1 MPANSALL
9 WLRSA
14 VTLILLLMLLP
25 ELPWINTAVLAETTR
40 ESVPVVKGE
49 RGQDTWL
56 PCDVDSEHDDSPA
69 KVLWYAPLTAA
80 NSSGGE
86 RTPFY
91 MVEDTQRRG
100 IWNGQ
105 HAIGVHWAGRASFSV
120 SRSPAALRLSRLEL
134 SDSGAYLCTVA
145 FHGGAQRNSTVRL
158 VVGVAPSVPII
169 MTSAGTAVEGTIGPF
184 MVGESLSLVCLVE
197 KGVPVPTVTWR
208 RDGAELMRETDPG
221 SRDLDGVVR
230 SSIVIDTLT
239 RDDLLM
245 ELSCETSNIIGGPF
259 EASVLVDL
267 TLPPVSVKILGT
279 HRTFEVDVSAEFR
292 CEVVGSRPPP
302 KVSWWLDEQRLE
314 PFLTEEKANSTTTSL
329 LLVLTARADKATLTC
344 RALNTRLLGE
354 VWEDTL
360 LLNVYHAPHAS
371 LSLGQGLHLER
382 IHEGQDVYLECAIR
396 ANPWISDVLWTLDGE
411 PLEDVA
417 LAAAMQNGSSSASA
431 TVLAAPGGPGFTPQ
445 PQTHV
450 LLQEQYLVLRNVTSK
465 FTGSYACHVRSARGE
480 AVSNSLDLR
489 VQYAPRCRKGMQEV
503 FRYSTSREELS
514 IPCEM
519 DADPE
524 DLTFHWIMKNNSEV
538 RDLLTFTTNGS
549 RSVARYKPA
558 VATEFV
564 SLVCWANNSVG
575 SQRQP
580 CTYFVEPHGAP
591 KALSGCEVVN
601 QAMTWFFVRCSE
613 DDSEDRPVGQE
624 WYLLEVFH
632 ADTGAPLGNVSAR
645 GRPVF
650 HVDDIPPATECLALA
665 YAVNER
671 GGRSEPARVVVQA
684 IPPPSKLLTSGAV
697 PSEAKN
703 TAHLLA
709 LTVLLLLLRRA
720 LLSCTSGCS
729 SKCHYSCLDIR

>member
-1 MPANSALL
+1 MS
-9 WLRSA
+9 S
-14 VTLILLLMLLP
+14 
-25 ELPWINTAVLAETTR
+25 
-40 ESVPVVKGE
+40 SVRK
-49 RGQDTWL
+49 QI
-56 PCDVDSEHDDSPA
+56 C
-69 KVLWYAPLTAA
+69 
-80 NSSGGE
+80 
-86 RTPFY
+86 
-91 MVEDTQRRG
+91 
-100 IWNGQ
+100 
-105 HAIGVHWAGRASFSV
+105 
-120 SRSPAALRLSRLEL
+120 
-134 SDSGAYLCTVA
+134 LCL
-145 FHGGAQRNSTVRL
+145 FL
-158 VVGVAPSVPII
+158 
-169 MTSAGTAVEGTIGPF
+169 F
-184 MVGESLSLVCLVE
+184 FFSLSLF
-197 KGVPVPTVTWR
+197 
-208 RDGAELMRETDPG
+208 
-221 SRDLDGVVR
+221 R
-230 SSIVIDTLT
+230 SLI
-239 RDDLLM
+239 
-245 ELSCETSNIIGGPF
+245 LS
-259 EASVLVDL
+259 D
-267 TLPPVSVKILGT
+267 
-279 HRTFEVDVSAEFR
+279 
-292 CEVVGSRPPP
+292 
-302 KVSWWLDEQRLE
+302 
-314 PFLTEEKANSTTTSL
+314 
-329 LLVLTARADKATLTC
+329 
-344 RALNTRLLGE
+344 
-354 VWEDTL
+354 
-360 LLNVYHAPHAS
+360 APHAS

-396 ANPWISDVLWTLDGE
+396 ANPWISDVLWTLDDE

-417 LAAAMQNGSSSASA
+417 FTAAMHNGSSSASGP
-431 TVLAAPGGPGFTPQ
+431 VLAASGGPGFTPL

-489 VQYAPRCRKGMQEV
+489 VQCECASFP
-503 FRYSTSREELS
+503 SLS
-514 IPCEM
+514 PLES
-519 DADPE
+519 
-524 DLTFHWIMKNNSEV
+524 HSV

-575 SQRQP
+575 SQKQP

-591 KALSGCEVVN
+591 KALSGCAVVN

-697 PSEAKN
+697 RSQAKS
-703 TAHLLA
+703 TTHLLA
-709 LTVLLLLLRRA
+709 FTVLLLLIRQASLA
-720 LLSCTSGCS
+720 CTSGYS

>member
-1 MPANSALL
+1 MLANSTLL
-9 WLRSA
+9 WLRNA
-14 VTLILLLMLLP
+14 VTLILLLVLLP
-25 ELPWINTAVLAETTR
+25 ELPWINTAVLAETTG
-40 ESVPVVKGE
+40 ESVPVIKGE

-69 KVLWYAPLTAA
+69 KVLWYAPATAA

-158 VVGVAPSVPII
+158 IVGVAPSVPVI
-169 MTSAGTAVEGTIGPF
+169 MTSAGTTVEGTIGPF

-208 RDGAELMRETDPG
+208 RDGAELMRETDLG

-230 SSIVIDTLT
+230 SSVVIDTLT

-259 EASVLVDL
+259 EASVLIDL

-396 ANPWISDVLWTLDGE
+396 ANPWISDVLWTLDDE

-417 LAAAMQNGSSSASA
+417 VTASMHNGSSSASGP
-431 TVLAAPGGPGFTPQ
+431 VLAASGGPGFTPL

-489 VQYAPRCRKGMQEV
+489 VQYAPRCRKGLQEV
-503 FRYSTSREELS
+503 FRYSTSREELFV
-514 IPCEM
+514 PCEM

-524 DLTFHWIMKNNSEV
+524 DLTFHWVMKNNSEV

-575 SQRQP
+575 SQKQP
-580 CTYFVEPHGAP
+580 CTYFIEPHGAP
-591 KALSGCEVVN
+591 KALSGCAVVN

-650 HVDDIPPATECLALA
+650 HVDDIPPATECLAFA

-697 PSEAKN
+697 RSQAKSI
-703 TAHLLA
+703 THLLA
-709 LTVLLLLLRRA
+709 FTVLLLLIRQASLA
-720 LLSCTSGCS
+720 CTSGYS

>member
-1 MPANSALL
+1 MLASL
-9 WLRSA
+9 WLRCA
-14 VTLILLLMLLP
+14 VTLPIVGLLQLT
-25 ELPWINTAVLAETTR
+25 WINATRAETTG
-40 ESVPVVKGE
+40 ESVPVIKGE

-56 PCDVDSEHDDSPA
+56 PCDVDSERDDSPA
-69 KVLWYAPLTAA
+69 KVLWYAPASAA
-80 NSSGGE
+80 NASAERSS
-86 RTPFY
+86 PFY

-134 SDSGAYLCTVA
+134 SDSGSYLCTVA

-169 MTSAGTAVEGTIGPF
+169 MTSAGTVVEGTIGPF
-184 MVGESLSLVCLVE
+184 IIGESLSLICLVE

-230 SSIVIDTLT
+230 SSIGIDTLT

-245 ELSCETSNIIGGPF
+245 ELSCETSNLIGGPF
-259 EASVLVDL
+259 ESAVLVDL

-279 HRTFEVDVSAEFR
+279 HRSFEVDVSAEFR

-302 KVSWWLDEQRLE
+302 KVSWWLDDERLD
-314 PFLTEEKANSTTTSL
+314 PFLTEEKTNMTATSL

-344 RALNTRLLGE
+344 RALNTRLPGE

-360 LLNVYHAPHAS
+360 LLNVYHAPRAS

-417 LAAAMQNGSSSASA
+417 AAHNASSASSSAASSPASGGAA
-431 TVLAAPGGPGFTPQ
+431 TAQ

-489 VQYAPRCRKGMQEV
+489 VQYAPRCKKGMQEV
-503 FRYSTSREELS
+503 FRYSTSREELF

-524 DLTFHWIMKNNSEV
+524 DLTFHWVMKNNSEV
-538 RDLLTFTTNGS
+538 RDLLTFTSNGS

-564 SLVCWANNSVG
+564 SLICWANNTVG
-575 SQRQP
+575 AQKQP
-580 CTYFVEPHGAP
+580 CNYFVEPHGAP
-591 KALSGCEVVN
+591 KALSGCAVVN

-613 DDSEDRPVGQE
+613 DDEEDRPSGQE

-632 ADTGAPLGNVSAR
+632 ADTGALLGNVSSR

-650 HVDDIPPATECLALA
+650 QVDAIPPATECLAMA

-684 IPPPSKLLTSGAV
+684 IPPPSKLLTGGAM
-697 PSEAKN
+697 PSQ
-703 TAHLLA
+703 TRCTTHLMT
-709 LTVLLLLLRRA
+709 LTVLLLLLRQA
-720 LLSCTSGCS
+720 S
-729 SKCHYSCLDIR
+729 SKWMSGLSICHFSCLDIR

>member
-1 MPANSALL
+1 MLAASTG
-9 WLRSA
+9 WLRCA
-14 VTLILLLMLLP
+14 VMLLLLLG
-25 ELPWINTAVLAETTR
+25 LSWINRALAQPTR
-40 ESVPVVKGE
+40 EPVPVIKGE

-69 KVLWYAPLTAA
+69 KVLWYAPGHA
-80 NSSGGE
+80 NASGAE

-120 SRSPAALRLSRLEL
+120 SQSPAALRLSRLEL
-134 SDSGAYLCTVA
+134 ADSGAYVCTVA
-145 FHGGAQRNSTVRL
+145 FHGGAQRNSTVQL
-158 VVGVAPSVPII
+158 IVGVSPSVPVI
-169 MTSAGTAVEGTIGPF
+169 MTSAGTVVDGTIGPY

-208 RDGAELMRETDPG
+208 RDGAELMHEIDSG

-230 SSIVIDTLT
+230 SSIVVDSLT

-245 ELSCETSNIIGGPF
+245 ELSCETSNLIGGPF

-279 HRTFEVDVSAEFR
+279 HRSFEVDVSAEFR

-302 KVSWWLDEQRLE
+302 KVSWWLDDQRLD
-314 PFLTEEKANSTTTSL
+314 PYLTEEKANLTGTSL
-329 LLVLTARADKATLTC
+329 LLVLTAQTDKATLTC
-344 RALNTRLLGE
+344 RALNTRLPGE

-360 LLNVYHAPHAS
+360 MLNVYHAPRAS

-411 PLEDVA
+411 PLEDGTAAPNGSSLAA
-417 LAAAMQNGSSSASA
+417 LAAAAPPSSPSSQA
-431 TVLAAPGGPGFTPQ
+431 

-489 VQYAPRCRKGMQEV
+489 VQYTPRCKKGLQEV
-503 FRYSTSREELS
+503 FRYSTSREELF

-524 DLTFHWIMKNNSEV
+524 DLTFHWVMKNNSEV
-538 RDLLTFTTNGS
+538 RDLATFTTNGS

-564 SLVCWANNSVG
+564 SLMCWANNSVG
-575 SQRQP
+575 AQRQP
-580 CTYFVEPHGAP
+580 CTFFVEPHGAP
-591 KALSGCEVVN
+591 KALSGCSVVN
-601 QAMTWFFVRCSE
+601 QAMTWFFVRCAE
-613 DDSEDRPVGQE
+613 DDAEDRPTGQE

-632 ADTGAPLGNVSAR
+632 ADTGALLGNVSSR

-650 HVDDIPPATECLALA
+650 QVDAIPPATECLALA

-684 IPPPSKLLTSGAV
+684 IPPPSKLLTGGAV
-697 PSEAKN
+697 PSQVGC
-703 TAHLLA
+703 TWHLLT
-709 LTVLLLLLRRA
+709 LTILLLLRQASLACRTPG
-720 LLSCTSGCS
+720 L
-729 SKCHYSCLDIR
+729 SKCHYSCHLDVR